1 MSVVE
6 LSIAAAVAVLD
17 FNLMQNSTYRQSARS
32 RNLRAIALTGSA
44 AAGDAAVAIKIGNVE
59 VARKFNSATG
69 FPTRDHL
76 VPVNRTI
83 PPNSEVGAIVVDAPA
98 TNPLNLIMVFDD

>member
-6 LSIAAAVAVLD
+6 LSIAAATAILD
-17 FNLMQNSTYRQSARS
+17 FNLMQNSTYRQSSRARNIRS
-32 RNLRAIALTGSA
+32 MALTGSA
-44 AAGDAAVAIKIGNVE
+44 AAGDSAVALKIGNIE

-76 VPVNRTI
+76 VPVNRTV
-83 PPNSEVGAIVVDAPA
+83 PANSEIGAIVVDAPA
-98 TNPLNLIMVFDD
+98 TNPLNLLLVFDD